1 MIVVG
6 PTILLDPQYLKKNIK
21 VVKDII
27 QKKSAIQDITK
38 WGFTYAE
45 VESLGISALTKFN
58 NYYGTDIM
66 TFNTKDM
73 YHLYHD
79 IINNPDKYKSFAEWL
94 RPRFKKFILLE
105 IPMRIYVGGDK
116 QFLHRGDEKL
126 EKSLINILKYINHYI
141 YTGKITPKK
150 ITLIFFYLNLIFK

>member
-1 MIVVG
+1 M
-6 PTILLDPQYLKKNIK
+6 KE
-21 VVKDII
+21 II
-27 QKKSAIQDITK
+27 YKKSAQQDISK

-45 VESLGISALTKFN
+45 VEELGISALTKFN
-58 NYYGTDIM
+58 NFYGVDLM
-66 TFNTKDM
+66 TFKLGDIKG
-73 YHLYHD
+73 LYTE
-79 IINNPDKYKSFAEWL
+79 IIKNPNKYKEFAEWL
-94 RPRFKKFILLE
+94 RPRFKKFISLQ

-150 ITLIFFYLNLIFK
+150 ITLILYYLNLIFK